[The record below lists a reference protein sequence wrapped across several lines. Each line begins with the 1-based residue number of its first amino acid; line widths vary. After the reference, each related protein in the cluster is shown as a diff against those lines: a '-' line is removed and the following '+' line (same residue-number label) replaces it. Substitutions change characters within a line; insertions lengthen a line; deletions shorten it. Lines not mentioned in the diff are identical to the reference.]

1 MTVPVR
7 TEKNELRQLYRERR
21 LSLGADEKA
30 SRDGAICRA
39 AVSLA
44 SYRFS
49 KNVLLYAPTDEEID
63 VMPIALDALSKGKR
77 VAFPRCNAENRTMKY
92 RVVSSLDELES
103 GYSGILEPPESAPA
117 LEAEEDFASSIC
129 FVPALVY
136 DTKGYRLGYGKG
148 FYDRFLY
155 SFGGNAVGVVYSDF
169 ITDGVPRGRYDVQI
183 KILLTEKGVIVT
195 GEN

>member
-1 MTVPVR
+1 MTVPLR
-7 TEKNELRQLYRERR
+7 IEKNELRQLYRERR
-21 LSLGADEKA
+21 LALGADEKA
-30 SRDGAICRA
+30 SRDSAICRA

-49 KNVLLYAPTDEEID
+49 KNVLLYAPTEEEID
-63 VMPIALDALSKGKR
+63 VMPIALDALAKGKR
-77 VAFPRCNAENRTMKY
+77 VAFPRCNAEDRTMKFL
-92 RVVSSLDELES
+92 VVSSPRELES
-103 GYSGILEPPESAPA
+103 GYSGIMEPPESAPA
-117 LEAEEDFASSIC
+117 LGPEDFASSVC

-136 DTKGYRLGYGKG
+136 DTSGYRLGYGKG

-169 ITDGVPRGRYDVQI
+169 ITDGVPRGRFDVQI

>member
-7 TEKNELRQLYRERR
+7 TEKNELRRLYREKRQ
-21 LSLGADEKA
+21 SLGADEKA
-30 SRDGAICRA
+30 LRDGAICRA
-39 AVSLA
+39 ALSLA
-44 SYRFS
+44 SYRFA
-49 KNVLLYAPTDEEID
+49 KNILLYAPTDEEID

-77 VAFPRCNAENRTMKY
+77 VAFPKCNPEDRTMVY
-92 RVVSSLDELES
+92 RAVTSPDALAP
-103 GYSGILEPPESAPA
+103 GYFGILEPPESAPA
-117 LEAEEDFASSIC
+117 IESPEELSSSVC

-136 DTKGYRLGYGKG
+136 DAEGYRLGYGKG

-169 ITDGVPRGRYDVQI
+169 ITDGVPRGRYDVKI

>member
-7 TEKNELRQLYRERR
+7 TEKNELRQLFRGKRQ
-21 LSLGADEKA
+21 SLGADEKA

-44 SYRFS
+44 SYRFA
-49 KNVLLYAPTDEEID
+49 KHVLLYAPTDEEID

-77 VAFPRCNAENRTMKY
+77 VAFPKCNPEDRTMVF
-92 RVVSSLDELES
+92 RAVSSLDELTP
-103 GYSGILEPPESAPA
+103 GYFDLLEPPDGAEAIESPGE
-117 LEAEEDFASSIC
+117 LASSVC

-136 DTKGYRLGYGKG
+136 DTEGYRLGYGKG

-169 ITDGVPRGRYDVQI
+169 ITDGVPRGRFDVQI

-195 GEN
+195 G

>member
-1 MTVPVR
+1 MPVR
-7 TEKNELRQLYRERR
+7 TEKNELRRIFREKRQR
-21 LSLGADEKA
+21 LDADEKA
-30 SRDGAICRA
+30 SRDSAICRA

-44 SYRFS
+44 SYRFA
-49 KNVLLYAPTDEEID
+49 KNVLLYAPTAEEID

-77 VAFPRCNAENRTMKY
+77 VAFPKCNPDDRTMVF
-92 RVVSSLDELES
+92 RAVSSFDELVP
-103 GYSGILEPPESAPA
+103 GYFGLLEPPKGSPVIVSPA
-117 LEAEEDFASSIC
+117 ELSSSVC

-136 DTKGYRLGYGKG
+136 DVEGYRLGYGKG

-169 ITDGVPRGRYDVQI
+169 VTDGVPRGRFDVKI

-195 GEN
+195 G